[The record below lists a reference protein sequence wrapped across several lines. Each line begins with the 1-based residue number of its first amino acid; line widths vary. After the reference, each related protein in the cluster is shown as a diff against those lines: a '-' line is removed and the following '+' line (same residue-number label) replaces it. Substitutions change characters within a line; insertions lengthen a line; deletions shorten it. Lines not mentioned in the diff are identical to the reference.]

1 MLYYVAFLLLAA
13 AIIHNSEGGKI
24 AKWQGKIIGVGMNNH
39 LYMRQSTS
47 RHHRW
52 IPLPHGCCVT
62 QIHVLSNGHI
72 LGVGT
77 NRHLYIK
84 RNLYGGW
91 AHVPNS
97 CCVKDVT
104 TFRSESCERRSIV
117 GVGMG
122 GKLYSK
128 STLNSRWVGPYAH
141 SGVVKAVAG
150 VTGRIYGVG
159 MDNFIYRRE
168 DLNGRWSRIP
178 GSCCV
183 KDISV
188 QDDFF
193 KHFTYGIGMNNQMY
207 STSLA
212 NTRRVRWTYQGRHTC
227 CIKSVQTMPVAVKIV
242 GIGTNKQLYSKSAIN
257 APWSHVPGSS
267 NLIGIAPLI
276 NKQIVGIRTNH
287 RMYTKPS
294 IGGSSPWREVP
305 HSCCVKSAV
314 QLSSGRVIGVGLGN
328 QLWHRA
334 GINGRWIHIP
344 HSGAVTRITKTG
356 NDAIIG
362 IGMDRKLYIRSRYYS
377 RWSGP
382 LRNSGQ
388 VIDISMGSD
397 GYLYGIGTDYRVYMK
412 TSRSLSSTWRPLP
425 VHNCCVI
432 GLAVN

>member
-1 MLYYVAFLLLAA
+1 
-13 AIIHNSEGGKI
+13 
-24 AKWQGKIIGVGMNNH
+24 
-39 LYMRQSTS
+39 
-47 RHHRW
+47 
-52 IPLPHGCCVT
+52 
-62 QIHVLSNGHI
+62 
-72 LGVGT
+72 
-77 NRHLYIK
+77 
-84 RNLYGGW
+84 
-91 AHVPNS
+91 
-97 CCVKDVT
+97 
-104 TFRSESCERRSIV
+104 
-117 GVGMG
+117 
-122 GKLYSK
+122 
-128 STLNSRWVGPYAH
+128 
-141 SGVVKAVAG
+141 
-150 VTGRIYGVG
+150 
-159 MDNFIYRRE
+159 
-168 DLNGRWSRIP
+168 
-178 GSCCV
+178 
-183 KDISV
+183 
-188 QDDFF
+188 
-193 KHFTYGIGMNNQMY
+193 
-207 STSLA
+207 
-212 NTRRVRWTYQGRHTC
+212 
-227 CIKSVQTMPVAVKIV
+227 MPVAVKIV

-397 GYLYGIGTDYRVYMK
+397 GYLYGIGTDY
-412 TSRSLSSTWRPLP
+412 SLRQKLMPAQPSGEGDDAGALVSQSHLGQEDDRELDAVSLDAFVISSQGVLAA
-425 VHNCCVI
+425 NISCAAEEDQN
-432 GLAVN
+432 GLVATRTMSFYNVLVQ